1 MGPMRDEGGYA
12 EIIKAC
18 EALGAPGVPEA
29 HMAAYGE
36 GNERRLTGL
45 HETASI
51 NDYTYGVADRGASIR
66 RPSSN
71 MDPYRVNSMMVMT
84 CCGIKGAM
92 TSTANQSAAN
102 LVRKAAGGG
111 STAPQWAWE
120 GDEE

>member
-1 MGPMRDEGGYA
+1 
-12 EIIKAC
+12 
-18 EALGAPGVPEA
+18 
-29 HMAAYGE
+29 MAAYGE

-51 NDYTYGVADRGASIR
+51 NDYTYGVADRGASIRIPSTAEKDGKGYFEDR

-120 GDEE
+120 GDGE